1 MSMRRSLFGATAAAF
16 AVTVLTGC
24 GATVAE
30 PTGEELF
37 ERAESLYL
45 DFRETT
51 NGVLAAVHDGPWEVG
66 TYGMLPS
73 GVGSRESGAATG
85 GSSI

>member
-1 MSMRRSLFGATAAAF
+1 VSMRRSLFGATAAAF

-45 DFRETT
+45 DFQETT

-66 TYGMLPS
+66 RTGCCR
-73 GVGSRESGAATG
+73 RESGAATG